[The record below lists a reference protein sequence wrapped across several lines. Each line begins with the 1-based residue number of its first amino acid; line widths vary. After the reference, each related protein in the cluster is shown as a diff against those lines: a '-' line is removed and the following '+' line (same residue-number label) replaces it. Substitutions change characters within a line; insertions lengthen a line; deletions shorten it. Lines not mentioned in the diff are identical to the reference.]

1 MKTPGPGS
9 YQLPSDFGHY
19 QGKDAVLVEGSR
31 ATVAKE

>member
-19 QGKDAVLVEGSR
+19 ANKDVGQEGSK
-31 ATVAKE
+31 VSGKE